1 MDAMFFEHGCR
12 DERQVVNGLAAGAM
26 LRAPMDTKQIQVMA
40 PEIYSGPI
48 GRTGFRE
55 LYIFCVSGP
64 LGYESRVGSSGA
76 PYKSKTYII
85 I

>member
-40 PEIYSGPI
+40 PEIYRLVVI
-48 GRTGFRE
+48 GLIVWRRAFLTGIDGVAMRE
-55 LYIFCVSGP
+55 GI
-64 LGYESRVGSSGA
+64 
-76 PYKSKTYII
+76 
-85 I
+85 